1 MHHSSRFWFGADHVF
16 LSVSLWHLIDEVL
29 MILDCTS
36 HRHGVDI
43 RFHGPS
49 TMCITDAAFHHTI
62 YRTLQHTSTAKLM
75 APPPPYIPPSAPTT
89 ADQKQQQQQEKGSME
104 TTNDSAKKNT
114 IAPVNVTQQVICKPF
129 AEFDKALE
137 NVDQWIFVASN
148 THCLEES
155 VVDGV
160 KVEDG
165 EPQQRQQPWYLS
177 GQYCW
182 PDTSE
187 PSVVPFEHG
196 LLCSASLCRNV
207 LLKLQHSCLSDSPV
221 VWLSSLNYRIPP
233 SLYRYK

>member
-1 MHHSSRFWFGADHVF
+1 
-16 LSVSLWHLIDEVL
+16 
-29 MILDCTS
+29 
-36 HRHGVDI
+36 
-43 RFHGPS
+43 
-49 TMCITDAAFHHTI
+49 MCITDAAFHHTI
-62 YRTLQHTSTAKLM
+62 YRTLLHTSTAKPL
-75 APPPPYIPPSAPTT
+75 APPPLPYIPPSAPTT
-89 ADQKQQQQQEKGSME
+89 ADQQQQEKGPME

-137 NVDQWIFVASN
+137 NVDQWIFVAPN
-148 THCLEES
+148 THSLEES
-155 VVDGV
+155 DGV

-165 EPQQRQQPWYLS
+165 EQPQLRQQPWYLS

-221 VWLSSLNYRIPP
+221 V
-233 SLYRYK
+233 